1 MVKDKEL
8 SSGMIFNLA
17 RLSLK
22 RRHLPEDLKEVGE
35 QVTQI
40 FEGKEF
46 QMEKTACVKALRQE
60 QTCCV

>member
-8 SSGMIFNLA
+8 SSGIIFNLA

-22 RRHLPEDLKEVGE
+22 RRHLPKDLKEVGE

-46 QMEKTACVKALRQE
+46 
-60 QTCCV
+60 